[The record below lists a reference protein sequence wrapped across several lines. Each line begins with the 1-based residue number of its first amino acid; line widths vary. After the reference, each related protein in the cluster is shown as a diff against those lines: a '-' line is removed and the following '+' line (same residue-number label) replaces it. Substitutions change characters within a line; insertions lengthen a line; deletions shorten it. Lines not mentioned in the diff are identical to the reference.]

1 MRKDPAAPPTPLFQR
16 RDYCIILGA
25 VNRIDRLVAILIY
38 MQGRRVTRAE
48 DIAEEFAT
56 SIRTVYRD
64 IAALAEAGV
73 PIVGEAGVGYS
84 IMKGYHLPPVH
95 FTTEEATALITAS
108 MLVDRFADS
117 SLTWSMTSALAKIRA
132 VLPPDRQDHI
142 ARLESRMSLPSL
154 PTGPQRTQSASL
166 FVIQKALADRT
177 VLRISYRGSGAI
189 EPLKREIEPLG
200 LTYYGDRWHLIA
212 WCRVRQDYR
221 DFRTD
226 RIQAI
231 TPLLEQFGPHD
242 RFSLTDFLGRW
253 DDQQERV
260 NGSIQVDPIAAER
273 IRKEAPFK
281 IVSEERNEQ
290 GVTFAIEGGRW
301 NWYVGWLLSFGD
313 HLRVIEPDDLR
324 TLLCE
329 MAQATANHH
338 SRSPANS

>member
-1 MRKDPAAPPTPLFQR
+1 M
-16 RDYCIILGA
+16 
-25 VNRIDRLVAILIY
+25 NRIDRLVAILIY

-64 IAALAEAGV
+64 IAALGEAGV
-73 PIVGEAGVGYS
+73 PVVGEAGVGYS

-108 MLVDRFADS
+108 MLMDRFADS
-117 SLTWSMTSALAKIRA
+117 SLMWSMNSALGKIRA

-142 ARLESRMSLPSL
+142 SRLESRMSLPA
-154 PTGPQRTQSASL
+154 TQQRTQPASL
-166 FVIQKALADRT
+166 FLIQKALADRT
-177 VLRISYRGSGAI
+177 VLRIAYRGSGAA
-189 EPLKREIEPLG
+189 EPTRREIEPLG

-231 TPLLEQFGPHD
+231 SSLAEQFGSHD

-253 DDQQERV
+253 EDSSERV
-260 NGSIQVDPIAAER
+260 KGSILVDPFAAER

-281 IVSEERNEQ
+281 ILHEERNEQ
-290 GVTFAIEGGRW
+290 GVTFTIEGGNW
-301 NWYVGWLLSFGD
+301 NWYAGWLLSFGS
-313 HLRVIEPDDLR
+313 HLRVIQPDDLR
-324 TLLCE
+324 LLLVE

-338 SRSPANS
+338 GGNQAGSGPTTR